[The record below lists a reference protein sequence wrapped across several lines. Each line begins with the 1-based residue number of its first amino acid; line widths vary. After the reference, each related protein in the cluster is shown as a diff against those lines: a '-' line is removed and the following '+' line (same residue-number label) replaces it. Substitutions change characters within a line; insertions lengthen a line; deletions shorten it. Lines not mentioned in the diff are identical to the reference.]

1 MAGYIR
7 KTVLSTVQVLERAD
21 DLLPA
26 LLGLTKESNSG
37 HGVTYTGKEGTVKL
51 SVHPHS
57 LFNEVTATTDQLRT
71 SRMDYEIQRFL
82 NQLPYEP
89 GDVGGPGSGDW
100 T

>member
-7 KTVLSTVQVLERAD
+7 KTVLSTAQVLERAD
-21 DLLPA
+21 DLLPG
-26 LLGLTKESNSG
+26 LLGLTKAANSG

-51 SVHPHS
+51 AVHPHS